1 MCYFH
6 VKQACKDYIAK
17 HGHGSAEKKNEI
29 WEMASEDIDVL
40 RGAQTIADFQS
51 RTGCKYKLKKPDT
64 NGLAWSHCLLLL
76 NKKGWCSG
84 CSPRCSC

>member
-51 RTGCKYKLKKPDT
+51 RTG
-64 NGLAWSHCLLLL
+64 
-76 NKKGWCSG
+76 
-84 CSPRCSC
+84 